1 VRVVGIDGCPG
12 GWFGLVLGDGTAAA
26 AAPTVAEIISAVG
39 PVEVVAIDI
48 PSGRPSGGPRAADV
62 AARARLGA
70 RRSTVFLTPV
80 REALEAPTLAE
91 AIAVSRARTGVG
103 VSAQAYHLRSRVLEV
118 DEWARRAGV
127 EVREGHPEVSFAT
140 MAGAPLSTSKKT
152 WAGVNE
158 RLALLSAH
166 GVEIPADLGSAG
178 RTAGPDDVVDAAAM
192 AWTALRIGTGDA
204 ISLPSPPEHLDG
216 WPTAIWA

>member
-1 VRVVGIDGCPG
+1 
-12 GWFGLVLGDGTAAA
+12 VLGHGTAAVA
-26 AAPTVAEIISAVG
+26 ASTVAEIVSSVG
-39 PVEVVAIDI
+39 PLDVVAIDI
-48 PSGRPSGGPRAADV
+48 PIGLPRGVPRAADV

-70 RRSTVFLTPV
+70 RRSTVFVTPV
-80 REALEAPTLAE
+80 REALEAPTLVE

-103 VSAQAYHLRSRVLEV
+103 VSAQAYQLRSRVLEV
-118 DEWARRAGV
+118 DDWARQGGV
-127 EVREGHPEVSFAT
+127 DAHEGHPEVSFAT

-166 GVEIPADLGSAG
+166 GVEIAADLGPAG
-178 RTAGPDDVVDAAAM
+178 CTAGPDDVVDAAAL

-216 WPTAIWA
+216 WPAAIWA